1 MSVEAVDQSDPPSA
15 PTQDFPQVEV
25 GNHFSNHW
33 SSSQTNQAS
42 WFRFLLA
49 GAWNS
54 HLVPVPPGWALE
66 LPPGSGSS
74 WLGPGTPSWFWF
86 LLELPSPCDGGA

>member
-1 MSVEAVDQSDPPSA
+1 MSVEAVDQPDPPSP
-15 PTQDFPQVEV
+15 PTQNFPQVEV
-25 GNHFSNHW
+25 GNHFTNHW

-49 GAWNS
+49 G
-54 HLVPVPPGWALE
+54 PPE

-74 WLGPGTPSWFWF
+74 WN
-86 LLELPSPCDGGA
+86 SPVPVRVEPDEPVCVLQVPD